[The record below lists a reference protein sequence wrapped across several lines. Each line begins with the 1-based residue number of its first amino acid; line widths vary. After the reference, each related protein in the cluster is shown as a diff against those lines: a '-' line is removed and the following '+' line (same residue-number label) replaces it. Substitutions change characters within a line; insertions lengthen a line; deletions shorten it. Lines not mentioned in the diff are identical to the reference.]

1 MKAFADEL
9 EKMDKY
15 FSAKKESEKW
25 LMILGVAGTIA
36 FLAYTY
42 LLPYAESL
50 YKSSEAKKN
59 RLTKSI
65 AAENTYLNSITVSG
79 DRNYYIKK
87 YDKDIK
93 SKKVQIVSLD
103 KKIQYMDTKL
113 QELKG
118 MLFSEKSWSIFLNSL
133 TENAQNYN
141 INIEH
146 IINRHVERDG
156 NYGRVLELNLG
167 YRGQYEDVLQ
177 FMHKL
182 EQNRLVTD
190 IQSIDLSNDRSGGIY
205 ADVNLSV
212 WGINH

>member
-9 EKMDKY
+9 EKMDQY
-15 FSAKKESEKW
+15 FSGKKENEKW
-25 LMILGVAGTIA
+25 LMILGVAGIIA

-42 LLPYAESL
+42 LLPYAENL
-50 YKSSEAKKN
+50 HKSSEAKKN

-65 AAENTYLNSITVSG
+65 AAENTYLNSITVNG
-79 DRNYYIKK
+79 DRSHYIKE
-87 YDKDIK
+87 YDKDIQ

-133 TENAQNYN
+133 TVNAQDYN

-146 IINRHVERDG
+146 IINRHVEGEG
-156 NYGRVLELNLG
+156 NYGRVLELKLG
-167 YRGQYEDVLQ
+167 YRGQYKDVLQ

-205 ADVNLSV
+205 ADINLSV